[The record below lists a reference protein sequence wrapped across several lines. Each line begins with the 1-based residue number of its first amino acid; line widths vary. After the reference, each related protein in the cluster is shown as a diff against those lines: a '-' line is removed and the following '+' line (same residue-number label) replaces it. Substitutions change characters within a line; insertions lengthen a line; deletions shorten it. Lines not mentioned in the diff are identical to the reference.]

1 MDSILDWGIKIPHGT
16 AKEKKIPNATPDDKK
31 SEKNVTATDGIGKL

>member
-1 MDSILDWGIKIPHGT
+1 MIGESRSHMGQQK
-16 AKEKKIPNATPDDKK
+16 KKKIPNATPDDKK